1 MAEKKK
7 LKKIPYGN
15 AGFVSIRSDGYAY
28 VDKTRFI
35 EVLEQCGS
43 RFQSIVR
50 PRRFGK
56 TLFTE
61 TLRAYYDKA
70 EAPNFEKNFKDTY
83 IGSHR
88 TPLASQFYVL
98 KFTFAG
104 FSDRTP

>member
-70 EAPNFEKNFKDTY
+70 EAPNFEKNFKDTFE
-83 IGSHR
+83 IQDTVNMPR
-88 TPLASQFYVL
+88 ALAVL
-98 KFTFAG
+98 TDIVTETNG
-104 FSDRTP
+104 QH